1 MEYRYLFKAKRVDD
15 GEWVQGYLFGIWGK
29 RYILWGMTNDI
40 ANMIEVDPST
50 ICKCT
55 GLKDKNGKL
64 IWENDI
70 LMCHGNSEDLVK
82 AVFGE
87 FNVINAETLEV
98 IDRVIG
104 WHYEVVPTDALSKC
118 EPFCFPMPLTE
129 EYVKTCKMKVVD
141 NPELLEVQPC
151 PTAYDV
157 DKVVEQLEEL
167 RKECEDQLQDYDP
180 NYFIDKAIK
189 IVKGG
194 GVNG

>member
-1 MEYRYLFKAKRVDD
+1 MENRFLSRGKRIDN
-15 GEWVQGYLFGIWGK
+15 GEWVEGHLITDETDDSKCFIGYVIGTDEDGTPHDL
-29 RYILWGMTNDI
+29 DVVQ
-40 ANMIEVDPST
+40 VDPSI
-50 ICKCT
+50 ICRCT

-98 IDRVIG
+98 IDHVIG

-129 EYVKTCKMKVVD
+129 EYVKTCEMEVVD
-141 NPELLEVQPC
+141 NPELLEV
-151 PTAYDV
+151 
-157 DKVVEQLEEL
+157 
-167 RKECEDQLQDYDP
+167 
-180 NYFIDKAIK
+180 
-189 IVKGG
+189 
-194 GVNG
+194 

>member
-1 MEYRYLFKAKRVDD
+1 MEDRYLSKAKRVDN
-15 GEWVQGYLFGIWGK
+15 GKWVEGYLIVDEKDYSKYFIGFVLG
-29 RYILWGMTNDI
+29 TNEDGTPHDLDVVQ
-40 ANMIEVDPST
+40 VDPST
-50 ICKCT
+50 ICRCT

-129 EYVKTCKMKVVD
+129 EYVKTCEMKVVD
-141 NPELLEVQPC
+141 NPELLEV
-151 PTAYDV
+151 
-157 DKVVEQLEEL
+157 
-167 RKECEDQLQDYDP
+167 
-180 NYFIDKAIK
+180 
-189 IVKGG
+189 
-194 GVNG
+194 